1 MRWPAPGSGRA
12 LGLVLAAY
20 SSYSSCRQ
28 YREDIARAQD
38 AVGPGAPAVDKIR
51 VFYNHPDFIA
61 ANADRVAAALE
72 SIPAARRGAGPPGL
86 HGAQHP
92 ERDGRQLPL

>member
-1 MRWPAPGSGRA
+1 MLGEMAEQRVQRA

-28 YREDIARAQD
+28 YREDVIRAQA
-38 AVGPGAPAVDKIR
+38 AVGSGAPAVDKIR

-61 ANADRVAAALE
+61 ANVDRVRAALE
-72 SIPAARRGAGPPGL
+72 RIDEA
-86 HGAQHP
+86 
-92 ERDGRQLPL
+92 ERDRAHLVFTAHSLPASMAST